1 MPLTDTRV
9 RALYAKAQKG
19 ETVGKE
25 ADGGGLNFQ
34 GGKYWR
40 LSYRFAGKQKTLA
53 LGVYPAVSLK
63 AARQARDAAR
73 ELLAQGID
81 PGEKKKA
88 DKEEELRLKREQ
100 EHTFRTVAM
109 EYYQRKLTDKR
120 EHYKKQTL
128 SRLENQIFPF
138 MGDIPVSQ
146 LRPAHILAGLREV
159 EERGAIDMA
168 HRLASLIR
176 QVCRYAVAA
185 GYAEFNAASELTA
198 AMMPKPKATPRAAIL
213 NPQKIGQLLRDIDE
227 YPCSMSVR
235 YALKLMPYLF
245 VRSQELRNARWGEFD
260 FENAL
265 WHIPAERMKMKS
277 AHIVPLAGQVLSLL
291 KELRQARREWGD
303 DTDLLFPSPQS
314 NTRAISDMGLLNALR
329 RMGYE
334 REEMCIHGFR
344 SIASTLL
351 NESGKYRAE
360 VIEAALAHAERNQV
374 RAAYNRAEYLEER
387 RVLMQDWAD
396 RVDAMRAGN
405 IDKEKKSI

>member
-1 MPLTDTRV
+1 MPLTDTKIRSM
-9 RALYAKAQKG
+9 YGKAQKG
-19 ETVGKE
+19 EKVGKE
-25 ADGGGLNFQ
+25 ADGGGLNLVS
-34 GGKYWR
+34 GKYWR
-40 LSYRFAGKQKTLA
+40 LSYRFEGKQKTLA
-53 LGVYPAVSLK
+53 LGVYPDVPLQ
-63 AARQARDAAR
+63 AARKAREAAR
-73 ELLAQGID
+73 ALLAQGID
-81 PGEKKKA
+81 PSEQKKA
-88 DKEEELRLKREQ
+88 DKAEAERLKKEQ
-100 EHTFRTVAM
+100 GHTFRSVAM
-109 EYYQRKLTDKR
+109 EYFQRKLTDRKEGYR
-120 EHYKKQTL
+120 RQTL
-128 SRLENQIFPF
+128 ARFENQIFPF
-138 MGDIPVSQ
+138 LGDIPVSQ
-146 LRPAHILAGLREV
+146 LKPTHILAGLREV
-159 EERGAIDMA
+159 EGRGSVDMA

-185 GYAEFNAASELTA
+185 GYAEFNAASELTI
-198 AMMPKPKATPRAAIL
+198 AMTPKPKATPRAAIL

-227 YPCSMSVR
+227 YPFSTSVR
-235 YALKLMPYLF
+235 YALRLMPYLF

-291 KELRQARREWGD
+291 KELQQERREWGD

-360 VIEAALAHAERNQV
+360 VIEAALAHSERNQV

-396 RVDAMRAGN
+396 RVDAMREG
-405 IDKEKKSI
+405 KG